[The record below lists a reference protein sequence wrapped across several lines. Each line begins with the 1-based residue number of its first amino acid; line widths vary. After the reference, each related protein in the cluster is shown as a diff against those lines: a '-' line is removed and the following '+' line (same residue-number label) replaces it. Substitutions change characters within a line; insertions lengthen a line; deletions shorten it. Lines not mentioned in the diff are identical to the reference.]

1 MTLGGSYDELI
12 RRIRRRFGCPRDA
25 HQRKRAIAATAPQ
38 AHAKAILVAIS
49 PIFPSVHST
58 STPPSMQLKKDPEQ
72 VGVRAMET
80 LDVPTRNT
88 RNTRNTRKNLAD
100 EIGVIR

>member
-1 MTLGGSYDELI
+1 
-12 RRIRRRFGCPRDA
+12 
-25 HQRKRAIAATAPQ
+25 
-38 AHAKAILVAIS
+38 
-49 PIFPSVHST
+49 
-58 STPPSMQLKKDPEQ
+58 MQLKKDPEQ